1 MNIAV
6 KRWVFN
12 SELHHQFVRVYGI
25 DSEGDQIDFKGEV
38 IEVIA
43 ERIVILT
50 SDKGKW
56 VLGLYEFGE
65 NGLNIEVFSPSYK
78 CQMPEEADQT
88 IVDCEC

>member
-25 DSEGDQIDFKGEV
+25 DSEGDQIDLKGEV

-50 SDKGKW
+50 SGKGQW
-56 VLGLYEFGE
+56 VLGLHEFGE
-65 NGLNIEVFSPSYK
+65 NGLKIEVFSPSFN